1 MVTSS
6 LALRAAARKEF
17 WEIKDPATWTA
28 EDKQALL
35 FQSPWAQEG
44 FARID
49 VGKKLKAAA
58 HKPAAGG
65 RGRLGDSVE
74 VGKINDRSVPIGEKP
89 PPLPNTD
96 AGEEIRFRVLA
107 RWETAAPIRLA
118 GGPPLPELAG
128 QFYVIRLRGL
138 PLMPPPKP
146 KKGEPPINPNEGLL
160 AAVKAGSTLER
171 KNKPAIRCTNL
182 FMGSGDTANE
192 ALLFFPR
199 QADAAITIADK
210 LVTLESSFT
219 PYQLSIKFP
228 LKEMLYKGE
237 LAL

>member
-17 WEIKDPATWTA
+17 WETKDPATWTS

-58 HKPAAGG
+58 HKPATGG

-74 VGKINDRSVPIGEKP
+74 VGKINDRSVPIGEKLP
-89 PPLPNTD
+89 PVPNTD
-96 AGEEIRFRVLA
+96 AGEEIRFPVLA

-160 AAVKAGSTLER
+160 AAVKEGSKLER
-171 KNKPAIRCTNL
+171 KNKPAIRCSNL

-199 QADAAITIADK
+199 QADSAITLADK
-210 LVTLESSFT
+210 LVTLESFFT